1 MYRSLYSKPYRDVG
15 PDPWSK
21 KTWQELKAEIVTHDL
36 TQEAGIDYINVLLIG
51 EIGRDRVWVEMEGET
66 KGWLFVRSGE
76 KFFFQQ
82 RGVRL

>member
-1 MYRSLYSKPYRDVG
+1 MSKPLYSKPYRDVG
-15 PDPWSK
+15 ADAWSR
-21 KTWQELKAEIVTHDL
+21 KTWKKLKAEIVTHDL

-51 EIGRDRVWVEMEGET
+51 EIGRDRVWVKMEVET
-66 KGWLFVRSGE
+66 NCCLFVRSRE

>member
-1 MYRSLYSKPYRDVG
+1 MSLYSKPYRDVG

-51 EIGRDRVWVEMEGET
+51 EIGRERGGGGGGD
-66 KGWLFVRSGE
+66 
-76 KFFFQQ
+76 Q
-82 RGVRL
+82 RLVTVFIC

>member
-1 MYRSLYSKPYRDVG
+1 MSKPLYSKPYRDVG
-15 PDPWSK
+15 ADAWSRKTRK
-21 KTWQELKAEIVTHDL
+21 KLKAEIVTHEL

-51 EIGRDRVWVEMEGET
+51 EIGRDREWVDMEVT